1 MFVQLSAVF
10 SRKGDIERLRDLWK
24 RTVTHERYSENEPN
38 DLLASTTAGSSARA
52 GERDGAKP
60 SCPSG
65 RSS

>member
-38 DLLASTTAGSSARA
+38 DLLAR
-52 GERDGAKP
+52 KP
-60 SCPSG
+60 AATQRRRPRG
-65 RSS
+65 L